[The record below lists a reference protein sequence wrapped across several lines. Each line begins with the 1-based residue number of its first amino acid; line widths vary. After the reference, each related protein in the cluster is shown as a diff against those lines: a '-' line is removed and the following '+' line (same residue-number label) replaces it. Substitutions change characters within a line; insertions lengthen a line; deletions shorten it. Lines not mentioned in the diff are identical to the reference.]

1 MKMPS
6 FGQEPQLA
14 DLPGHWI
21 RLDSSGRVLGAD
33 PALGARLGARGPGT
47 GEHLMNWLAPGSQ
60 VLWSTSLWPTLLSA
74 RSLKEVLLELDMPS
88 DARPGQA
95 EPIPDDVQPMLSSW
109 RAESGD
115 GALTFVG
122 LLTPGWE
129 RRRLV
134 RELKHARESLESM
147 PGAVLQLCRG
157 PAGEIGFPYASSQ
170 LFDLFGVAPTAA
182 QQDPGRLLDALTA
195 ASRMQLEAAVSKAA
209 AGHSAQWTVVLAP
222 RRAPHRRLELSARHR
237 DDRSLWHCVVTDVSE
252 REAMQEVLRQRAE
265 TDPLTQLPN
274 RAALVIHLRQRLA
287 AGQPFA
293 LLFMD
298 CDRFKHINES
308 LGHEA
313 GDELLCQL
321 ARRLR
326 VGLGRDPG
334 VPAADAPALET
345 LAARLG
351 GDEFVLI
358 SDAIVDAPG
367 VGPIAD
373 LLLHTMAKP
382 YRLRGLE
389 LVAQVSV
396 GVALSRPGSDPE
408 QVLRD
413 ADSARYE
420 AQRRGRGGWV
430 LFEPAMHDRV
440 ARALA
445 LESDL
450 RQALKAGQLRA
461 AFQPIIEIATGRI
474 VGMEA
479 LARWRH
485 PVRGE
490 VSPLQF
496 VPVAEESGLI
506 AELGDTVLRAACT
519 AFAGWRAAGL
529 ALPMRLS
536 VNLSRAQLADRRLP
550 GRICDTLDALGL
562 PCEALQLEITESLAM
577 DDEAVRLMLG
587 ELNALGLH
595 LALDDFGTGHSSLA
609 SLHRFPVKTVKID
622 RAFVK
627 EIETSPYHRAVIQ
640 AALQVAQAL
649 GLDVVAEGV
658 ETVPQARML
667 AALGCTRAQGWLYAR
682 ALEAEAVPA
691 FLSSAVP
698 MVLEA

>member
-1 MKMPS
+1 MRMPD

-21 RLDSSGRVLGAD
+21 RLDGSGRVLGAD
-33 PALGARLGARGPGT
+33 PRLGARLAAAGRGT
-47 GEHLMNWLAPGSQ
+47 GDHLLNWLAPGSQ

-74 RSLKEVLLELDMPS
+74 RSLKEVLLELHMPS
-88 DARPGQA
+88 DPRAGRPD
-95 EPIPDDVQPMLSSW
+95 PVVDDAQPMLSSW
-109 RAESGD
+109 REESGD
-115 GALTFVG
+115 GDPTFVG

-129 RRRLV
+129 RRRLL
-134 RELKHARESLESM
+134 RELKHAHDCLESM
-147 PGAVLQLCRG
+147 PGAVLQLARG
-157 PAGEIGFPYASSQ
+157 TAGEITVPYASSQ
-170 LFDLFGVAPTAA
+170 VLDLFGVAPTVA
-182 QQDPGRLLDALTA
+182 QRDPERLLASLTA
-195 ASRMQLEAAVSKAA
+195 ASRLQLEAAIAEAA
-209 AGHSAQWTVVLAP
+209 AGCRTHWTVVLAP
-222 RRAPHRRLELSARHR
+222 QRAPHQRLELSARHR
-237 DDRSLWHCVVTDVSE
+237 DDHRLWHCVVTDVSE
-252 REAMQEVLRQRAE
+252 REAMQETLRQRAE

-274 RAALVIHLRQRLA
+274 RAALVMHLRDRLA
-287 AGQPFA
+287 AGRPLA

-321 ARRLR
+321 AQRLR
-326 VGLGRDPG
+326 QGLAGDPG
-334 VPAADAPALET
+334 KAGAGAQALDT
-345 LAARLG
+345 LTGRLG

-358 SDAIVDAPG
+358 TDLIGDAHG
-367 VGPIAD
+367 VGAIAD
-373 LLLHTMAKP
+373 HLLHTMAQP
-382 YRLRGLE
+382 YRLHGLE

-396 GVALSRPGSDPE
+396 GVALSRHESDPE
-408 QVLRD
+408 QMLRD
-413 ADSARYE
+413 ADIAMHE
-420 AQRRGRGGWV
+420 AKRRGRGGWV

-496 VPVAEESGLI
+496 VPVAEDSGLI

-529 ALPMRLS
+529 ALPARLS

-550 GRICDTLDALGL
+550 ARICDTLEAIGL
-562 PCEALQLEITESLAM
+562 PCEALQLEVTESLAM

-587 ELNALGLH
+587 ELHALGLH

-609 SLHRFPVKTVKID
+609 TLHRFPVQTVKID

-658 ETVPQARML
+658 ETVAQARLL

-682 ALEAEAVPA
+682 ALEAEAVPG
-691 FLSSAVP
+691 FLGSDVP
-698 MVLEA
+698 RVLEA